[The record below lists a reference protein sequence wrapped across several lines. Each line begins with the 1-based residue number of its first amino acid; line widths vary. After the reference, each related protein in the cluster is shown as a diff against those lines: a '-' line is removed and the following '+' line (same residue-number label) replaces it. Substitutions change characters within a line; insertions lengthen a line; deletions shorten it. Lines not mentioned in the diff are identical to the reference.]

1 MHISVDG
8 LLLPNPYAELEA
20 IPSRGDQ
27 EKGSIYAGAEVL
39 LESVD
44 WNLRGLVHI
53 RLCKQVNFWTV
64 RRIH

>member
-8 LLLPNPYAELEA
+8 LLLPNPHAELEA

-27 EKGSIYAGAEVL
+27 EKGSIYASAEVL

-44 WNLRGLVHI
+44 WNLWGLVYI
-53 RLCKQVNFWTV
+53 RLCKQVKFWTV
-64 RRIH
+64 RKIH